1 MRAGRRRTGATWR
14 WSAVIVVVALLAALP
29 WAIGRVPAGRSDISA
44 ASLLS
49 RIEASADVPFS
60 GYAESV
66 GGLVLP
72 ATDEFSNIS
81 NLLGDRTSMRVWFRD
96 AKASR
101 VDAITYTG
109 ETDVYVEPTGNWVW
123 TYETSQAVFT
133 PTAASPVSIPTP
145 ADVLPPQLGRRVLSG
160 ALASQISRIGDARV
174 AGRTAAGL
182 RVVPSAPASTI
193 ARIDVWADPASGLP
207 LRVAIYPK
215 SGSVASMDSRFLDVS
230 LSAPAPSTVTFA
242 PPASVAVQTEPG
254 DLVQRLL
261 QRVGPFGPAIPA
273 QLGGFPRTDDGSVAG
288 VALYGQ
294 GATTFVALRLSNRFA
309 SVLRDD
315 IAAAPQATQD
325 AVGLSAQSGVL
336 SLLVTGG
343 SGAAGGGNGGSTPG
357 GSGQFTRGGQWLL
370 AGTVDVATLRAAATT
385 LASA

>member
-1 MRAGRRRTGATWR
+1 MRASRRRTGATWR
-14 WSAVIVVVALLAALP
+14 WSAVILVVAVLAALP
-29 WAIGRVPAGRSDISA
+29 WAVGRIPVGHRDISA

-49 RIEASADVPFS
+49 KIEASADVPFS

-72 ATDEFSNIS
+72 ATDQFSDIA
-81 NLLGDRTSMRVWFRD
+81 NLLGDRTSMRVWYRN
-96 AKASR
+96 AHASR

-123 TYETSQAVFT
+123 TYEASQAVFT
-133 PTAASPVSIPTP
+133 PTATSPVTIPTP

-160 ALASQISRIGDARV
+160 ALASEVSRIDDARV

-182 RVVPSAPASTI
+182 RVVPSAPASTV
-193 ARIDVWADPASGLP
+193 ARIDVWADPSTGLP

-215 SGSVASMDSRFLDVS
+215 SGSVASMDTAFLDVS

-242 PPASVAVQTEPG
+242 PPASVDVQTEPG

-261 QRVGPFGPAIPA
+261 QRVGPFGPAVPA
-273 QLGGFPRTDDGSVAG
+273 QLGGFPRTDEGSVAG
-288 VALYGQ
+288 VAVYGQ
-294 GATTFVALRLSNRFA
+294 GVTTFVALRLSNRFA
-309 SVLRDD
+309 STLRDV

-343 SGAAGGGNGGSTPG
+343 N
-357 GSGQFTRGGQWLL
+357 GQFARGGQWLL

-385 LASA
+385 LAAA

>member
-1 MRAGRRRTGATWR
+1 MRAGRGRTGATWR
-14 WSAVIVVVALLAALP
+14 WSAVVLIVAVLATLP
-29 WAIGRVPAGRSDISA
+29 WAIGRIPAGRSDLSA
-44 ASLLS
+44 ATLLS

-72 ATDEFSNIS
+72 ATDQFSDIA
-81 NLLGDRTSMRVWFRD
+81 NLLGDRTSMRVWYRD
-96 AKASR
+96 AQASR

-133 PTAASPVSIPTP
+133 PTATSPVTIPTP
-145 ADVLPPQLGRRVLSG
+145 SDVLPPQLARRVLSG
-160 ALASQISRIGDARV
+160 ALDSEISRIDDARV
-174 AGRTAAGL
+174 AGRTAVGL
-182 RVVPSAPASTI
+182 RLVPSAPASTI
-193 ARIDVWADPASGLP
+193 ARVEVWADASTGLP

-215 SGSVASMDSRFLDVS
+215 SGSVASMDSAFLDVS
-230 LSAPAPSTVTFA
+230 LSTPATSTVTFA
-242 PPASVAVQTEPG
+242 PPSSVNVQTEPG
-254 DLVQRLL
+254 DLIQRLL
-261 QRVGPFGPAIPA
+261 QRVGPFGPAVPA
-273 QLGGFPRTDDGSVAG
+273 QLGGFPRSDDGSVAG

-294 GATTFVALRLSNRFA
+294 GVTTFVALRLSNRFA
-309 SVLRDD
+309 STLRDD

-343 SGAAGGGNGGSTPG
+343 SGAAGGSNGPG
-357 GSGQFTRGGQWLL
+357 GYGQYTRGGQWLL
-370 AGTVDVATLRAAATT
+370 AGTVDVATLRAAAAT
-385 LASA
+385 LGQL